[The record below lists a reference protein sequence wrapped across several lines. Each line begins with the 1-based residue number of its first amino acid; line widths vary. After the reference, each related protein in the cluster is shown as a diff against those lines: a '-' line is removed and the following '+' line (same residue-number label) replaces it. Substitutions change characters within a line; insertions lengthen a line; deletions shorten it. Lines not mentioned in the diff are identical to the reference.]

1 MLLKDTARF
10 WDVRFDVP
18 QKYSVKQTDGLFREY
33 DSKQHKLA
41 CVAAA
46 TIADAIAMVMEEWP
60 TATIWQA
67 INHGRECNVLVAE
80 PVCPTLRIT
89 GPEKRHENRRDSDG
103 SR

>member
-18 QKYSVKQTDGLFREY
+18 HKYSVKQSDGSSREY
-33 DSKQHKLA
+33 DGKQHKLA
-41 CVAAA
+41 CVAAE
-46 TIADAIAMVMEEWP
+46 TIADAIELVLTEWP

-80 PVCPTLRIT
+80 SVR
-89 GPEKRHENRRDSDG
+89 
-103 SR
+103 